1 MNENTRGIF
10 LVIAGM
16 TIFSVQDVLIKFLS
30 EDTSLF
36 QILFFRSIFGAL
48 FIVFYL
54 KVSGQAVRLGTAY
67 PVLSIIR
74 GLLFFFGYAGFYFA
88 QSKMP
93 IANATVLFLVS
104 PFFIT
109 IMSIV
114 FFHSAVGLQ
123 RWVTM
128 VVGFSGVMF
137 IAQPEFGHLNL
148 FYILPV
154 SVAFVYGISMMIA
167 KHTADKDTVFQQ
179 VIVMFAV
186 TAILSGLMGLV
197 IGDGRFDSPELAGI
211 QFITQAWKFDQ
222 LFINLSLAT
231 ISVIGTIG
239 FLLLNSA
246 YRIAD
251 PATITPFEYS
261 ALLPAICWGYLF
273 WGDIPSPN
281 EAIGMILI
289 VGAGVYLFYREKVL
303 DQKTA
308 SESPL
313 R

>member
-10 LVIAGM
+10 LVVIAM
-16 TIFSVQDVLIKFLS
+16 TIFSVQDVLIKLLS

-36 QILFFRSIFGAL
+36 QILFFRSVLGAL
-48 FIVFYL
+48 FIVSYL
-54 KVSGQAVRLGTAY
+54 KISGQAVKLGTAY
-67 PVLSIIR
+67 PILSIVR
-74 GLLFFFGYAGFYFA
+74 GLLFFFGYSAFYFA

-109 IMSIV
+109 IMSV
-114 FFHSAVGLQ
+114 FIFHSVVGLR

-137 IAQPEFGHLNL
+137 IAQPEYGQVDL
-148 FYILPV
+148 FSLLPV
-154 SVAFVYGISMMIA
+154 SVAFVYAISMMIA
-167 KHTADKDTVFQQ
+167 KYTADKDTVFQQ
-179 VIVMFAV
+179 IFVMYGV

-197 IGDGRFDSPELAGI
+197 IGNGQFDSPEWAGI
-211 QFITQAWKFDQ
+211 QFMTHAWKFNE
-222 LFINLSLAT
+222 LSINVRLVA

-239 FLLLNSA
+239 FLLLHSA
-246 YRIAD
+246 YRSAD

-261 ALLPAICWGYLF
+261 GLLPAIYWGYLF
-273 WGDIPSPN
+273 WDNIPTLN
-281 EAIGMILI
+281 EAIGMTLI
-289 VGAGVYLFYREKVL
+289 VGAGAYLFYREKVV
-303 DQKTA
+303 DQTTA

>member
-1 MNENTRGIF
+1 MTDNTRGIY
-10 LVIAGM
+10 LVISGM
-16 TIFSVQDVLIKFLS
+16 IIFSVQDVLIKLLS

-36 QILFFRSIFGAL
+36 QILFFRSVFGAL
-48 FIVFYL
+48 LIVFYL
-54 KVSGQAVRLGTAY
+54 KISGQPVRLGSAY

-74 GLLFFFGYAGFYFA
+74 GLLFFFPYSAFYFA

-109 IMSIV
+109 IMSI
-114 FFHSAVGLQ
+114 FFFRSSVGIQ

-128 VVGFSGVMF
+128 VVGFSGVVF
-137 IAQPEFGHLNL
+137 IAQPEIGHFNL
-148 FYILPV
+148 FYLLPV
-154 SVAFVYGISMMIA
+154 SVAFVYGVSIIIA
-167 KHTADKDTVFQQ
+167 KYTADKDTIFQQ
-179 VIVMFAV
+179 IIVMYMTTAV
-186 TAILSGLMGLV
+186 LSGTLGLV

-211 QFITQAWKFDQ
+211 QFMTQAWKLDE
-222 LFINLSLAT
+222 LLIHLGLVLLSM
-231 ISVIGTIG
+231 VGTIG
-239 FLLLNSA
+239 FLLLYSA

-251 PATITPFEYS
+251 PATISPFEYS
-261 ALLPAICWGYLF
+261 ALLPAICWGYIF
-273 WGDIPSPN
+273 WDNIPSIN

-289 VGAGVYLFYREKVL
+289 VGSRIFLFYREKVL
-303 DQKTA
+303 DQTNA